1 MGVRTKQKK
10 GIAIL
15 LAAIMTLTLLSGCG
29 SAANKDNGGAEKNT
43 NTAAINKEGYP
54 IVNEPLTL
62 SIMAPDMG
70 IQNWKDMPV
79 MQEMEKLTGIKIE
92 YLNAPRDSFDTK
104 KNLVFASG
112 DYPDIFFGA
121 KLTQAEELNYGGQ
134 GILLPLEDLINE
146 YAPNI
151 KKVLEDHPD
160 IRKSITAPDGHIYSL
175 PRIELFQPWY
185 RNPMWYNSKLL
196 KALDVKEIPQTTE
209 ELYTLLKRVRD
220 EDPNGNGIKDE
231 IPLSS
236 SNGTNKLRDIRTWI
250 LGSFGANEEEIYVD
264 DQEKVHYTPME
275 EPYKAYLAYMNRLWD
290 ENLLDHESFS
300 QTDDQKK
307 AKIKNNQVLL
317 FSEWN
322 AYMALGGEPSTEDV
336 MFSPVKS
343 DMVDAPS
350 IARNKGFATGAFAI
364 SNSNPSPEASIR
376 WVDYMYTDEG
386 SMLFNKGPEGIL
398 WKYTDDSKT
407 KIEYLPVPDGEDREE
422 YRSKLT
428 PNYGVATPMVVPDEP
443 SKNEFDEWVAKESQT
458 KLLDRGA
465 KVPFPAL
472 FLTAE
477 ESTEVTTLRSDLS
490 TYVSQMEAKF
500 VTGQESLDNWD
511 KYVDTVKKMG
521 GERLAEVYQT
531 AYDRW
536 KNS

>member
-1 MGVRTKQKK
+1 MRTKQKK
-10 GIAIL
+10 GIALL
-15 LAAIMTLTLLSGCG
+15 LASIMALTLLSGCG
-29 SAANKDNGGAEKNT
+29 SAADKGSGGTDKNT

-121 KLTQAEELNYGGQ
+121 KLTQSEELNYGGQ

-343 DMVDAPS
+343 DMVDTPS

-386 SMLFNKGPEGIL
+386 SMLFNKGPEGTL

-407 KIEYLPVPDGEDREE
+407 KIEYLPVPDGGDREE